1 MMVIAKRKGME
12 ILIKKP
18 ELGKLKKMI
27 VREIHEEE
35 RKKGFLPAVFRATER
50 IYQKEEKIEKGFEE
64 ATRQQMMRDV
74 EKNLKLLSENV
85 GKMNYKQLQ
94 KELEEINYEHDM
106 IEKRQKQIEME
117 RTEKDKPI
125 EEKLLEALQ
134 GRDVYDK
141 EEMSKIRKT
150 YAKMKGLILKQMV
163 KKEMSMKKLGKI
175 I

>member
-1 MMVIAKRKGME
+1 MVIARRKGME

-18 ELGKLKKMI
+18 ELGKLEKKI
-27 VREIHEEE
+27 VQEIHEVE
-35 RKKGFLPAVFRATER
+35 RKKGFLPAIFRATER

-64 ATRQQMMRDV
+64 ATRQQRMRGV

-94 KELEEINYEHDM
+94 RELDEINYEHDM

-117 RTEKDKPI
+117 KKEKDKPI

-150 YAKMKGLILKQMV
+150 YIKMKELILRQMV
-163 KKEMSMKKLGKI
+163 KKEISMKKLGKI